1 MTVLQ
6 TWIVLGVPGIILMSG
21 LFIGRS
27 KWRAWIGYEVIVA
40 LVLAFVLIPGDTIS
54 AAAIGLI
61 GFVLVATGRGTNM
74 DDAAPEHHENRKRY
88 TTDPSQA

>member
-6 TWIVLGVPGIILMSG
+6 SWIVLGIPGLILISG

-27 KWRAWIGYEVIVA
+27 KWRAWIGYAVIVA

-61 GFVLVATGRGTNM
+61 GFFLVATGRGTNI
-74 DDAAPEHHENRKRY
+74 DDAAPEHHENRKRF
-88 TTDPSQA
+88 TTDPSHS